1 VAECA
6 NNDGNSVHAKGLC
19 RRCYD
24 RQRWREKVKRGSS
37 REFTSLSHDERLAEA
52 YALLSEAKLWLL
64 SLQNDVEVFQ
74 HVGDNVVDVS
84 FRLNEKAL
92 KDTVQSINNF
102 FEEQK

>member
-37 REFTSLSHDERLAEA
+37 REFTSLSH